1 MTYYST
7 LNITNVCSSPD
18 SGTFTSNGKMTGREE
33 VKMLTLTL
41 LKLLFFFFILRGGRV
56 WDYFHIRQILGSFKA
71 TFMFFGTQ
79 GERNTTQK

>member
-41 LKLLFFFFILRGGRV
+41 LKLLIFFLF
-56 WDYFHIRQILGSFKA
+56 
-71 TFMFFGTQ
+71 
-79 GERNTTQK
+79 